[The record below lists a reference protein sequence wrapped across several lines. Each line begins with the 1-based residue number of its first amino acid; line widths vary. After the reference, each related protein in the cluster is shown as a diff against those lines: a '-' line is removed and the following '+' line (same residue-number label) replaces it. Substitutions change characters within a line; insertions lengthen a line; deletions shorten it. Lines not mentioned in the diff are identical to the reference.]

1 MKTKK
6 MLLGLAALIGI
17 LSMNGCYYHP
27 LPPPAA
33 VVMPE
38 TQSYESYVVVPSAP
52 SIRIAP
58 SRRSYR
64 HYDYRYAPRHYRTYR
79 HDPYRNYRHY
89 R

>member
-1 MKTKK
+1 MNTKK
-6 MLLGLAALIGI
+6 ILLGLAALIGI
-17 LSMNGCYYHP
+17 LSMNGCYYY
-27 LPPPAA
+27 PPAA

-38 TQSYESYVVVPSAP
+38 TQSYESYVVVPSSAP

-79 HDPYRNYRHY
+79 DDPYRNYHHY